1 MSSRQVSN
9 IQHVKF
15 DKEKQRA
22 LRKFYRIPAGLNQT
36 FSQTDGR
43 LTQLHAR
50 TSWICDL
57 REEWTDKIPFETT
70 HTILAPHMDDSDDE
84 DDFPGR
90 TFTLNTAKQK
100 REAAAAV
107 DTWKDLNL
115 ELLLDQPLSASASI
129 QHSVDGH
136 GAEQQRSNVTE
147 SSTVH
152 SAEPSSRFLQRL
164 SQPHPLQLPRSLD
177 ISRQPFN
184 Y

>member
-1 MSSRQVSN
+1 MSSRQISN
-9 IQHVKF
+9 IQHVRF
-15 DKEKQRA
+15 NKEKQRD
-22 LRKFYRIPAGLNQT
+22 LRKFYRIPAGLNST
-36 FSQTDGR
+36 FTQTDGR

-70 HTILAPHMDDSDDE
+70 HTVLAPHMDDSDDE

-115 ELLLDQPLSASASI
+115 ELLLDQPSSTSASI
-129 QHSVDGH
+129 PRGVDGYS
-136 GAEQQRSNVTE
+136 GEQQRSNITE
-147 SSTVH
+147 SSTVD
-152 SAEPSSRFLQRL
+152 SAEPSSRLLQRL
-164 SQPHPLQLPRSLD
+164 SQPLPLQLPRNLD
-177 ISRQPFN
+177 ISRPPFM
-184 Y
+184 